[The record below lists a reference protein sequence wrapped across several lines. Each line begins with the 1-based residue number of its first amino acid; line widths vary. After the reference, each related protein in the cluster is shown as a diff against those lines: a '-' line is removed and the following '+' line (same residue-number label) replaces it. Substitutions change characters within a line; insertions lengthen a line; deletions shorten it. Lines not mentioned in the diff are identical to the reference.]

1 MLTSLLGYVILLLMI
16 ISIINNMFK
25 EYFMKNTKIMSIAIL
40 ALALTACANNIETEK
55 NIADSPANKTEVSQ
69 DLEKENANLDET
81 SKDTESSKGKSDTLT
96 ITDAHGEI
104 EVARNPK
111 KVVALDSRNFEVL
124 EAMGVELV
132 AAPKDVMPETSSY
145 LKDESVE
152 NIGNHR
158 EPNLELLAATDP
170 DLVII
175 GQRFADYYE
184 DIKAIVPNASVIDLD
199 SDVSEDAKSPG
210 NNLIEG
216 FINSTMILGEI
227 FDKEEKANEL
237 IANLEESIE
246 KSKAAYK
253 GGSVMGIVVSGGE
266 IGYSAP
272 KYGRVWGPVYEI
284 LELEPA
290 LEVKNDSSDHKG
302 DDISVEAIAESKPDY
317 LMVLDRDAGVRSEEN
332 SKPAMEVIEGSEALK
347 DLESIK
353 NNKIYYAP
361 NDTYTNESIITYTKI
376 FDGLAELFSK

>member
-1 MLTSLLGYVILLLMI
+1 
-16 ISIINNMFK
+16 
-25 EYFMKNTKIMSIAIL
+25 MKNTKIMSIAIL

-81 SKDTESSKGKSDTLT
+81 SKDTESSQVKSDTLT
-96 ITDAHGEI
+96 ITDAHGEV

-184 DIKAIVPNASVIDLD
+184 DIKAIVPNASVIDLN

-246 KSKAAYK
+246 KAKAAYK

-317 LMVLDRDAGVRSEEN
+317 LMVLDRDAAVRSEEN

>member
-1 MLTSLLGYVILLLMI
+1 
-16 ISIINNMFK
+16 
-25 EYFMKNTKIMSIAIL
+25 MKNTKIMSIAIL
-40 ALALTACANNIETEK
+40 ALALSACENNVGTENTK
-55 NIADSPANKTEVSQ
+55 AENPAPKSEVSQ
-69 DLEKENANLDET
+69 ELEKDSPSIDEN
-81 SKDTESSKGKSDTLT
+81 SKDTESSMEKSDIIT
-96 ITDAHGEI
+96 ITDAHGEV
-104 EVARNPK
+104 EVARNSK

-124 EAMGVELV
+124 EAMGVDLV

-145 LKDESVE
+145 LKDDSIE

-199 SDVSEDAKSPG
+199 TDVSEEANSPG

-216 FINSTMILGEI
+216 FTNSTMILGEI
-227 FDKEEKANEL
+227 FSKEDKANEL
-237 IANLEESIE
+237 ITDLEESIE
-246 KSKAAYK
+246 KAKDAYK
-253 GGSVMGIVVSGGE
+253 GGSVMGMVVSGGE

-284 LELEPA
+284 LELEPS
-290 LEVKNDSSDHKG
+290 LDVKNDSSDHKG

-317 LMVLDRDAGVRSEEN
+317 LMVLDRDAGVASEEN
-332 SKPAMEVIEGSEALK
+332 AKPAMEVIEGSEALK
-347 DLESIK
+347 DLEAIK